1 MPVKD
6 WMSKDLVTIDADTS
20 IMKASK
26 VMKQNEIQHL
36 PVLSQGRLVGIVS
49 DRDLKEATPSKATTL
64 DIHEMYYLLDTVTV
78 KSLMPK
84 HLYTIAPGD
93 TVEKAAAVML
103 KHHISALP
111 VVDAQGA
118 LAGIITKGD
127 IFRAFVSISGI
138 HQGPWPWALNC
149 RTSPGRLRQ
158 VTDVIRAHGGRIAS
172 ILTGY
177 EGAPEGFRQVFIRA
191 KEVKDEKALRKEL
204 EAKSTGCS
212 ISSTRKWIE
221 SGPAAAES
229 LPAGVRI
236 KSGRTRQGA

>member
-36 PVLSQGRLVGIVS
+36 PVLSQGRLAGIVS

-64 DIHEMYYLLDTVTV
+64 DIHEMYHLLDTITV

-84 HLYTIAPGD
+84 KVFTITPGE

-111 VVDAQGA
+111 VMDAKGV

-138 HQGPWPWALNC
+138 YQGPLAMGLELPDQ
-149 RTSPGRLRQ
+149 PGYIKQ

-172 ILTGY
+172 IMTRY
-177 EGAPEGFRQVFIRA
+177 EGAPEGFKSVYLRA
-191 KEVKDEKALRKEL
+191 QHVKDEKALRKAL
-204 EAKSTGCS
+204 EGKHKVLYYFNEKAD
-212 ISSTRKWIE
+212 
-221 SGPAAAES
+221 
-229 LPAGVRI
+229 
-236 KSGRTRQGA
+236 

>member
-1 MPVKD
+1 
-6 WMSKDLVTIDADTS
+6 
-20 IMKASK
+20 MKASK
-26 VMKQNEIQHL
+26 IMKQKGIQYL
-36 PVLSQGRLVGIVS
+36 PVLSKGRLVGIVS

-64 DIHEMYYLLDTVTV
+64 DIHEMYYLLDKVTV

-111 VVDAQGA
+111 VVDDKGA

-138 HQGPWPWALNC
+138 HQGALAM
-149 RTSPGRLRQ
+149 SFELPDQPGSIQ
-158 VTDVIRAHGGRIAS
+158 KVTDVVRAHGGRIAS

-177 EGAPEGFRQVFIRA
+177 EGVPEGFRHVFIRA
-191 KEVKDEKALRKEL
+191 KQVQDEKTLKQEL
-204 EAKSTGCS
+204 ESKYKVLYF
-212 ISSTRKWIE
+212 IHEK
-221 SGPAAAES
+221 
-229 LPAGVRI
+229 VD
-236 KSGRTRQGA
+236 

>member
-6 WMSKDLVTIDADTS
+6 WMSKDLVTIDAETS

-36 PVLSQGRLVGIVS
+36 PVLSQGRLAGIVS

-64 DIHEMYYLLDTVTV
+64 DIHEMYHLLDTVTV

-84 HLYTIAPGD
+84 RLFTITPGE

-103 KHHISALP
+103 KRHISALP
-111 VVDAQGA
+111 VVDAQGT

-138 HQGPWPWALNC
+138 YQGPLAMGLELPDQ
-149 RTSPGRLRQ
+149 PGYIKQ
-158 VTDVIRAHGGRIAS
+158 VTDVIREHGGRIAS
-172 ILTGY
+172 IMTRY
-177 EGAPEGFRQVFIRA
+177 EGAPEGFKRVYIRA
-191 KEVKDEKALRKEL
+191 KEVQDEKALQKAL
-204 EAKSTGCS
+204 EGKHK
-212 ISSTRKWIE
+212 ILYYFIE
-221 SGPAAAES
+221 K
-229 LPAGVRI
+229 VD
-236 KSGRTRQGA
+236 

>member
-36 PVLSQGRLVGIVS
+36 PVLSQGRLAGIVS

-64 DIHEMYYLLDTVTV
+64 DIHEMYHLLDTVTV
-78 KSLMPK
+78 KSLMSK
-84 HLYTIAPGD
+84 KLFTITPGE

-111 VVDAQGA
+111 VVDAQGT

-127 IFRAFVSISGI
+127 IFRAFVAVSGI
-138 HQGPWPWALNC
+138 QQAELAIGFELAD
-149 RTSPGRLRQ
+149 RPGAIKS

-172 ILTGY
+172 ILTAY
-177 EGAPEGFRQVFIRA
+177 EGAPEGFGQVFIRA
-191 KEVKDEKALRKEL
+191 KDIKNEQTLLKEL
-204 EAKSTGCS
+204 EAKSTVLYF
-212 ISSTRKWIE
+212 IHEK
-221 SGPAAAES
+221 
-229 LPAGVRI
+229 VN
-236 KSGRTRQGA
+236 

>member
-6 WMSKDLVTIDADTS
+6 WMSPDLVTVEEDTS
-20 IMKASK
+20 IMKASRI
-26 VMKQNEIQHL
+26 MKQHKIQHL
-36 PVLSQGRLVGIVS
+36 PVLSHGRLVGIVS

-64 DIHEMYYLLDTVTV
+64 DIHEMYYLLDKVTV

-93 TVEKAAAVML
+93 TVEKAAAAML

-111 VVDAQGA
+111 VVDAKKA
-118 LAGIITKGD
+118 LTGIITKGD

-138 HQGPWPWALNC
+138 YQGTLAMGFELPDQ
-149 RTSPGRLRQ
+149 PGSIKT

-177 EGAPEGFRQVFIRA
+177 EGAPEGSRQVFIRA
-191 KEVKDEKALRKEL
+191 KDIKDEPALLKEL
-204 EAKSTGCS
+204 QAKSTVLYF
-212 ISSTRKWIE
+212 IHEK
-221 SGPAAAES
+221 
-229 LPAGVRI
+229 V
-236 KSGRTRQGA
+236 K

>member
-6 WMSKDLVTIDADTS
+6 WMSKDLVTIEEDTS

-26 VMKQNEIQHL
+26 IMKQNNIQHL
-36 PVLSQGRLVGIVS
+36 PVMSQGHLVSIVS

-64 DIHEMYYLLDTVTV
+64 DMHEMYYLLDKITV

-84 HLYTIAPGD
+84 QLFTIAPGD

-111 VVDAQGA
+111 VVDAKSA

-138 HQGPWPWALNC
+138 HQGALAMGLELPDQ
-149 RTSPGRLRQ
+149 PGSIKT

-177 EGAPEGFRQVFIRA
+177 EGAPEGSRQVFIRA
-191 KEVKDEKALRKEL
+191 KDIKDEPALRQEL
-204 EAKSTGCS
+204 EAKSTVLYF
-212 ISSTRKWIE
+212 IHE
-221 SGPAAAES
+221 Q
-229 LPAGVRI
+229 VD
-236 KSGRTRQGA
+236 

>member
-6 WMSKDLVTIDADTS
+6 WMSKDLVTVEADTS
-20 IMKASK
+20 IMKASRI
-26 VMKQNEIQHL
+26 MKQNEIQHL
-36 PVLSQGRLVGIVS
+36 PILSKGRLVGIVS

-64 DIHEMYYLLDTVTV
+64 DIHEMYYLLDKVTV

-84 HLYTIAPGD
+84 DLHTIAPGD

-111 VVDAQGA
+111 VVDDKGA

-138 HQGPWPWALNC
+138 HQGALAM
-149 RTSPGRLRQ
+149 SFELPDQPGSIKT
-158 VTDVIRAHGGRIAS
+158 VTDVIRTHGGRIAS

-191 KEVKDEKALRKEL
+191 KDIKDEKALQTEL
-204 EAKSTGCS
+204 EAK
-212 ISSTRKWIE
+212 TRVLYFIHEK
-221 SGPAAAES
+221 
-229 LPAGVRI
+229 VD
-236 KSGRTRQGA
+236 

>member
-1 MPVKD
+1 MPVQD

-36 PVLSQGRLVGIVS
+36 PVLRQGRLVGIVS

-64 DIHEMYYLLDTVTV
+64 DIHEMYYLLDKIVV
-78 KSLMPK
+78 KSLMSK
-84 HLYTIAPGD
+84 TLITIAPGD

-103 KHHISALP
+103 KNHVSALP
-111 VVDAQGA
+111 VVDAQTA

-138 HQGPWPWALNC
+138 YQGALALGVEL
-149 RTSPGRLRQ
+149 PDEVGYIKQ

-172 ILTGY
+172 IMTRY
-177 EGAPEGFRQVFIRA
+177 EGVPEGFKHVYIRA
-191 KEVKDEKALRKEL
+191 KNLKDENALRQDL
-204 EAKSTGCS
+204 EGKHKVLYFFTE
-212 ISSTRKWIE
+212 KVE
-221 SGPAAAES
+221 
-229 LPAGVRI
+229 
-236 KSGRTRQGA
+236 

>member
-26 VMKQNEIQHL
+26 VMKHNEIQHL

-64 DIHEMYYLLDTVTV
+64 DIHEMYHLLDTIKV

-84 HLYTIAPGD
+84 RLFTITAGE

-103 KHHISALP
+103 KRHISALP
-111 VVDAQGA
+111 VVDAQGT

-138 HQGPWPWALNC
+138 YQGPLAMALELPDE
-149 RTSPGRLRQ
+149 PGSIKT

-177 EGAPEGFRQVFIRA
+177 EGVPEGSRHVFIRA

-204 EAKSTGCS
+204 ESKHK
-212 ISSTRKWIE
+212 ILYYFIE
-221 SGPAAAES
+221 RAD
-229 LPAGVRI
+229 
-236 KSGRTRQGA
+236 